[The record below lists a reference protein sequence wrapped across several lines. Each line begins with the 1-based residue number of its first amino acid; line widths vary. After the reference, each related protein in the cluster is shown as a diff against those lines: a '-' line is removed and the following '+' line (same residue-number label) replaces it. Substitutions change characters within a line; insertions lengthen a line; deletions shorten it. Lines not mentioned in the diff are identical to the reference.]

1 MRLKPNTQYPDL
13 FSEEIHCEVLS
24 VEMEI
29 HKLHDALAR
38 VDLSLTLLR
47 YRERRRRG
55 DKARI
60 PGPVLHLSGSRNLP
74 RTQKL

>member
-1 MRLKPNTQYPDL
+1 MRLKLNTQYPDL
-13 FSEEIHCEVLS
+13 FSEGNHAGVLR

-29 HKLHDALAR
+29 HKLNDALAP
-38 VDLSLTLLR
+38 VDLSPTLLR
-47 YRERRRRG
+47 YRERWRG

-60 PGPVLHLSGSRNLP
+60 PGPVLHPIGSRNLL